1 MNDAAAGPGWGKDN
15 PRVTTVSLKDLK
27 KMMKHES
34 NLREQYEKQLR
45 KLHGKTNRNS

>member
-1 MNDAAAGPGWGKDN
+1 MKDAAAGPGWGKDD
-15 PRVTTVSLKDLK
+15 PGVTTASLKDLK
-27 KMMKHES
+27 RMMKRES